1 MTTSRLNRDT
11 LQRLADLRAAEARLL
26 LDNGHYSGAYYLA
39 GYAVECALKACIAK
53 QVREFDFPNLDLAR
67 KSHSH
72 KLTELAKV
80 GRVYQEIEQEI
91 KSNSAFS
98 ECWLTVVRWVSE
110 SRYSMHTREDA
121 IALLASVTDANN
133 GVLQWIKKRW

>member
-26 LDNGHYSGAYYLA
+26 LDNGYYSGAYYLA
-39 GYAVECALKACIAK
+39 GYAVECALKACITK

-67 KSHSH
+67 KSYSH
-72 KLTELAKV
+72 RLTDLAKAGGV
-80 GRVYQEIEQEI
+80 DQEIEQEI

-98 ECWLTVVRWVSE
+98 ECWLTVVSWVSE
-110 SRYSMHTREDA
+110 SRYSTHTREDA

-133 GVLQWIKKRW
+133 GVLPWIKKRW